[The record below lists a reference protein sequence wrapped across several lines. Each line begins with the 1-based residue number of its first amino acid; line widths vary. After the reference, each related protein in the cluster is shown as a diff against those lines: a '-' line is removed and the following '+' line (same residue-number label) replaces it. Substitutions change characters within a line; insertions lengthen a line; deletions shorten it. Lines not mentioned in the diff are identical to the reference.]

1 MQQQETI
8 NIQEINEKISDLEN
22 YFLEILK
29 NKNPSEYDKFKLE
42 IETDQ

>member
-1 MQQQETI
+1 MQQQI
-8 NIQEINEKISDLEN
+8 DIQPINEKISDIEN

-29 NKNPSEYDKFKLE
+29 NKNPEAYNKFKLE